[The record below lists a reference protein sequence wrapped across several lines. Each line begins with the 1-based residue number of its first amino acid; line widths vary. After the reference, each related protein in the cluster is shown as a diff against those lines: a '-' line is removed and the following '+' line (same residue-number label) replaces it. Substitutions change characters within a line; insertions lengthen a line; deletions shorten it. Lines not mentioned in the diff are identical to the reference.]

1 MQCDNQSSQ
10 MICTQK
16 YVEKRVWQSELNIKE
31 VFYILHSTFHFHWF
45 QCTLWYFLVLSY
57 KPSTEHPHSD
67 HYRCPTFTLF
77 VETSSSWVTLM
88 QICQMQN
95 SHQTEVHPLYR
106 YIHFFLLLWKTSQQA
121 LGSVLLRVTNNTWQ
135 RRHMWKQRPVDPSK
149 RRCLLFFRL
158 LLLKQIRP
166 MTEIK
171 AGRGGRCVYII
182 DAWCW
187 WQC

>member
-31 VFYILHSTFHFHWF
+31 GFCILHSTFHFHCF
-45 QCTLWYFLVLSY
+45 QCTLWYVLVLSY
-57 KPSTEHPHSD
+57 KPSTVHPHSD

-77 VETSSSWVTLM
+77 VETSNSWVTLM

-135 RRHMWKQRPVDPSK
+135 CRHMWKQRPVDPSK
-149 RRCLLFFRL
+149 RRCLLFF
-158 LLLKQIRP
+158 
-166 MTEIK
+166 
-171 AGRGGRCVYII
+171 GFY
-182 DAWCW
+182 CW
-187 WQC
+187 NKYDPWQK